1 MIKSIIT
8 KKYKHTLKNLFDK
21 KLLSHNQKVLDIL
34 EQAEPN
40 LPVIGLFATIGY
52 PIFYIVWKEILP
64 QPYENLL
71 LRLIEA
77 VISLPWLFYPSPEYV
92 NKDVADL

>member
-1 MIKSIIT
+1 M
-8 KKYKHTLKNLFDK
+8 
-21 KLLSHNQKVLDIL
+21 LSHNQKVLDIV

-40 LPVIGLFATIGY
+40 LPVIGLFATVGY

-77 VISLPWLFYPSPEYV
+77 VISLPWLFYPYLPKKL
-92 NKDVADL
+92 KDFFPSYFVFSLPILLPFFF